1 MRRSI
6 VNLRIELEQEE
17 DGRWLAEAPDLP
29 GVLVYGKTKTEAVQ
43 RVKALVLRVLADR
56 LEHGEPV
63 MEVNDL
69 FALPA

>member
-29 GVLVYGKTKTEAVQ
+29 GVMVYGKTKT
-43 RVKALVLRVLADR
+43 KPFS
-56 LEHGEPV
+56 G
-63 MEVNDL
+63 
-69 FALPA
+69 